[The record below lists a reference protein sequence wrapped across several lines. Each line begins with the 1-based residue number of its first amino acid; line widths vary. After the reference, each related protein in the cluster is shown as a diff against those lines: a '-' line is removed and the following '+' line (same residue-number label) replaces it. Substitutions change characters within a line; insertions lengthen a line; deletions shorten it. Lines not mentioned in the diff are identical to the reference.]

1 MSNFFF
7 FFPAVSH
14 FARLLF
20 PFCLRV
26 LMPGGST
33 GAGGGA
39 LPSGPRVRGGSACPC
54 PCAPLPVQWQP
65 VHPCHRWA
73 GPSTQ
78 THSFTSMSNLAP
90 RLQTHQGKLEEAE
103 PLYRETLRD
112 YRSAW
117 LPVLSEKQSG
127 RPRRSRPCWRTRT
140 QSTILC
146 APRVAPGAAS
156 SRGGGAGRSERR
168 SSPGVAPCAAFPTPT
183 HSPVRIRA
191 HLMRAW
197 AAAWWAGWN
206 GRAGARGKG
215 PTAAPRAALI
225 GGPESSARACP

>member
-1 MSNFFF
+1 MG
-7 FFPAVSH
+7 AQ
-14 FARLLF
+14 AL
-20 PFCLRV
+20 
-26 LMPGGST
+26 GGAPCRQ
-33 GAGGGA
+33 GHACAGGA
-39 LPSGPRVRGGSACPC
+39 LARAL
-54 PCAPLPVQWQP
+54 APLPVQWQP
-65 VHPCHRWA
+65 VHSCHRWA

-127 RPRRSRPCWRTRT
+127 MPRRSRPCWRTRT
-140 QSTILC
+140 QSTMR
-146 APRVAPGAAS
+146 AARGAWC
-156 SRGGGAGRSERR
+156 RQQQRGGAGRSERR